1 MRLFTAIELPS
12 EVKRDLQLLAGGI
25 PGAWWQNTDQMHL
38 TLRFIGQADDAL
50 AADIHGALAQVRGH
64 SLEISLRG
72 MESFGSA
79 RQPRLLAVWV
89 EAYDGLIALQQSIE
103 SSLVRA
109 GVPAESRKYR
119 PHVTLA
125 RLKKPPVA
133 RVAAFLQAHAAYACD
148 PFSAAAFTLFSSR
161 LSHQG
166 AEYRAESIYPLGI

>member
-12 EVKRDLQLLAGGI
+12 EVKRDLELLAGGI
-25 PGAWWQNTDQMHL
+25 PGARWQDTGQMHL

-50 AADIHGALAQVRGH
+50 AADIQGALGQVRGH
-64 SLEISLRG
+64 PLEISLRG

-79 RQPRLLAVWV
+79 RQPRVLAVGV
-89 EAYDGLIALQQSIE
+89 ETNHGLMALQQSIE

-125 RLKKPPVA
+125 RLKKAPVA
-133 RVAAFLQAHAAYACD
+133 RVAAFLQTHANYACE

-166 AEYRAESIYPLGI
+166 AEYRAEALYPLGF